1 MDAPVASPALPNV
14 PTDLADEPEED
25 EGHEPEQEEGQ
36 EAHEPPEP
44 TEAASTVE
52 EEAFEPL
59 QFSRQEKEQYER
71 ALFQNV
77 VVDAGRHLP
86 KLPWETGIFSQIFG
100 QDDNLGFPKLEDA
113 VPQPVGIYPE
123 NKEQEL
129 STDRMMLATGSG
141 LPMAPVYAKCIKS
154 LCYRD
159 YLEAMD
165 VTWTRGLACWLT
177 IIESSQ
183 FKSQVGCYVLEKLHY
198 QDREGALVAIRD
210 ACGVRSPNTV
220 LKRARDLQQFI
231 SWMGDNFK
239 RWWPLTE
246 KDLLEYVAWAEE
258 NTKSKFIGKNLVHA
272 VKFLRFVMGGA
283 DFKIEEVVGPLLSGR
298 VSRVLATRDPTHQA
312 RALTVDELKRLDG
325 YYVGCLLFALYS
337 RARLHKTST
346 TAERKAMYMPYV
358 APVFGVAEEAWGLGW
373 QRALLALGLLPGNI
387 PYGPICKAMRP
398 DGSFARR
405 PLTSD
410 EGTGLL
416 CGYLGQAKGAPD
428 SPTTHSLK
436 ATTLVW
442 AARYGLG
449 DKTRTIL
456 GHHSIQGAS
465 LACYSRDLMAEPLR
479 ELCAMLLNIR
489 RECFLRDSARS
500 GWFQKRIMKLAVDEL
515 PVDPARGSTPD
526 YEAEAEKDLDVD
538 EALEIPS
545 VAVEGG
551 EPERPSM
558 GVMPEIAEEEG
569 AGDEGIASA
578 SSDDDSSSD
587 TADEEEFHQKE
598 SSMVESGIPKQTEGN
613 LLQNRRSKMLH
624 IVNLDAPLS
633 QGVTGMCGVHGD
645 SFTHLPDGS
654 TFAKPKCIKC
664 FKDDSERTKLVSV
677 MSAAKKR
684 RM

>member
-1 MDAPVASPALPNV
+1 MDDDSPVAAPALPS
-14 PTDLADEPEED
+14 DLFGDPGQDEGLEPAGDAGHDPGEE
-25 EGHEPEQEEGQ
+25 EGHE
-36 EAHEPPEP
+36 ADEPPEP
-44 TEAASTVE
+44 TEAASTVGE
-52 EEAFEPL
+52 ETFEPL
-59 QFSRQEKEQYER
+59 QFSSQEKEQYER

-77 VVDAGRHLP
+77 VVDVGRHLP

-113 VPQPVGIYPE
+113 VPQPVGIYTE

-129 STDRMMLATGSG
+129 TADRMMLATGSG
-141 LPMAPVYAKCIKS
+141 LPMVPVYAKCIKS
-154 LCYRD
+154 LCDRD
-159 YLEAMD
+159 YQEAMD

-231 SWMGDNFK
+231 RWMGDGFK

-272 VKFLRFVMGGA
+272 VKFFRFVMGA
-283 DFKIEEVVGPLLSGR
+283 DFKIEEVIGPLLSGR

-312 RALTVDELKRLDG
+312 RALTVDELKRLEWMVIKWDNPVDA

-337 RARLHKTST
+337 RARWSDMAHMQFFFFDVIETSQGPFGFIEAKTRLHKTST

-373 QRALLALGLLPGNI
+373 QRALLELGLLPGNI
-387 PYGPICKAMRP
+387 PFGPICKAMKP
-398 DGSFARR
+398 DGSFTKRL
-405 PLTSD
+405 LTSD

-416 CGYLGQAKGAPD
+416 CGYLGLGKGDPD
-428 SPTTHSLK
+428 SATTHSLK

-449 DKTRTIL
+449 DNTRTIL

-465 LACYSRDLMAEPLR
+465 LACYSRDLMSEPLR

-489 RECFLRDSARS
+489 HKCFLPDSTRS
-500 GWFQKRIMKLAVDEL
+500 GWFQKRLMKLVVDEM
-515 PVDPARGSTPD
+515 PADPARGGTPD
-526 YEAEAEKDLDVD
+526 FDAEVEQSQDRD
-538 EALEIPS
+538 EAFEIPT

-551 EPERPSM
+551 DQEQPSM
-558 GVMPEIAEEEG
+558 SVMPEIIEEEG
-569 AGDEGIASA
+569 AGDEG
-578 SSDDDSSSD
+578 
-587 TADEEEFHQKE
+587 
-598 SSMVESGIPKQTEGN
+598 
-613 LLQNRRSKMLH
+613 RR
-624 IVNLDAPLS
+624 DR
-633 QGVTGMCGVHGD
+633 Q
-645 SFTHLPDGS
+645 
-654 TFAKPKCIKC
+654 C
-664 FKDDSERTKLVSV
+664 FVGR
-677 MSAAKKR
+677 
-684 RM
+684 

>member
-1 MDAPVASPALPNV
+1 MEEDMDAPVASPALPAV
-14 PTDLADEPEED
+14 PTDLPEEE

-36 EAHEPPEP
+36 VVDEPPEP

-59 QFSRQEKEQYER
+59 QFSHQEKEQYER

-77 VVDAGRHLP
+77 VVDVGRHLP

-100 QDDNLGFPKLEDA
+100 QDDSLGFPKLEDA
-113 VPQPVGIYPE
+113 VPRPVGIYPE

-141 LPMAPVYAKCIKS
+141 LPMIPVYAKCIKS
-154 LCYRD
+154 LCDRD

-246 KDLLEYVAWAEE
+246 KDLLEYVAWAEL

-272 VKFLRFVMGGA
+272 VKFFRFVMGA

-312 RALTVDELKRLDG
+312 RPLTVDELKRLEWMVIKWDNPVEA

-337 RARLHKTST
+337 RARWSDMAHMQFFFFDVIETSEGPFGFVEAKTRLHKTST

-358 APVFGVAEEAWGLGW
+358 APVFGVAKEAWGLGW

-398 DGSFARR
+398 DGSFTRR

-416 CGYLGQAKGAPD
+416 CGYLEQVKGAPD

-449 DKTRTIL
+449 DNTRTIL

-489 RECFLRDSARS
+489 HECFLPDSTRS
-500 GWFQKRIMKLAVDEL
+500 GWFQKRIMKLTVDEL
-515 PVDPARGSTPD
+515 PVDPARGGTPD
-526 YEAEAEKDLDVD
+526 FEAEAEKDMDAD
-538 EALEIPS
+538 EAIEIPS
-545 VAVEGG
+545 VDIGG
-551 EPERPSM
+551 DKPERPSM
-558 GVMPEIAEEEG
+558 GALPEIVEEEG

-578 SSDDDSSSD
+578 SSDDGSSSD
-587 TADEEEFHQKE
+587 SADEEEFHQKE
-598 SSMVESGIPKQTEGN
+598 SSMVESGITLKGQS
-613 LLQNRRSKMLH
+613 LSVSCLRRRS
-624 IVNLDAPLS
+624 DA
-633 QGVTGMCGVHGD
+633 CE
-645 SFTHLPDGS
+645 GS
-654 TFAKPKCIKC
+654 RLKELELRV
-664 FKDDSERTKLVSV
+664 ERP
-677 MSAAKKR
+677 R
-684 RM
+684 RT